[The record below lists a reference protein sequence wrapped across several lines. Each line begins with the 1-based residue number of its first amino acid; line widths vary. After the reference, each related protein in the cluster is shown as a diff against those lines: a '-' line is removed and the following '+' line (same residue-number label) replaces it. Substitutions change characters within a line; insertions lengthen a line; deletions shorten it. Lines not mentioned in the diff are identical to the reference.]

1 MIEWGTDIGSFRL
14 MDLIGLQTVYNIE
27 NSYYAASKDERDKPP
42 QKLKDL
48 IDAGHL
54 GMKTGSGF
62 YDGYDTE
69 AGNILK

>member
-1 MIEWGTDIGSFRL
+1 MIEWGTDIGPFRL

>member
-1 MIEWGTDIGSFRL
+1 M
-14 MDLIGLQTVYNIE
+14 
-27 NSYYAASKDERDKPP
+27 SYYLASGDESDKPP
-42 QKLKDL
+42 AKLKEM

-69 AGNILK
+69 AGNLSVEK